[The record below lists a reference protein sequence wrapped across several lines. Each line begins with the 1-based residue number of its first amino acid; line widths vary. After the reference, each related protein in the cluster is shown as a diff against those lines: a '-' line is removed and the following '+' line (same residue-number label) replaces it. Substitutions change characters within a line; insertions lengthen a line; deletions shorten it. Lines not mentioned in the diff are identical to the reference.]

1 MSGRESPLRL
11 SPILRRKAPKDT
23 FSALTGMAKAAVGPP
38 SNLCDEGDLLKRY
51 LVVKVAEGWSQV
63 INWIAMPGLYTLE
76 AAQQFVD
83 NATANEPDS
92 KFLIQEVGAA

>member
-1 MSGRESPLRL
+1 LNGKSEGGGEAAFSLCEQG
-11 SPILRRKAPKDT
+11 DT
-23 FSALTGMAKAAVGPP
+23 
-38 SNLCDEGDLLKRY
+38 LKKY

-76 AAQQFVD
+76 AAQQFVN
-83 NATANEPDS
+83 NATANEPEA

>member
-1 MSGRESPLRL
+1 V
-11 SPILRRKAPKDT
+11 T
-23 FSALTGMAKAAVGPP
+23 
-38 SNLCDEGDLLKRY
+38 LKKY

-83 NATANEPDS
+83 SATANEPEAT
-92 KFLIQEVGAA
+92 FLIQEVGAA

>member
-1 MSGRESPLRL
+1 
-11 SPILRRKAPKDT
+11 
-23 FSALTGMAKAAVGPP
+23 
-38 SNLCDEGDLLKRY
+38 LKKY

-63 INWIAMPGLYTLE
+63 VSWIAMPGLYTLE

-83 NATANEPDS
+83 DAMTVEPEA

>member
-1 MSGRESPLRL
+1 MVEGGAE
-11 SPILRRKAPKDT
+11 
-23 FSALTGMAKAAVGPP
+23 PP
-38 SNLCDEGDLLKRY
+38 SNLCDEGDTVKRY

-83 NATANEPDS
+83 NATANEPES